1 MAFRLPPLRPALALA
16 ALALLTAAGLRAE
29 PEYPKMGPDIYDIH
43 ADGSADIA
51 AALARA
57 GSDRKRV
64 LLVFGANWCIWCHR
78 LHSTFETNAAV
89 AAALEK
95 GFVLVDVDVN
105 TRKGEKRNAAVNERY
120 GNPVQHGIPVLVVL
134 DSDGKQLTTKD
145 SGELEDGEGHSPA
158 KILAFLAAWAPPER
172 P

>member
-1 MAFRLPPLRPALALA
+1 MTLRPASLRPILAFAGLALFSS
-16 ALALLTAAGLRAE
+16 AGLRAD

-51 AALARA
+51 AALIKA
-57 GSDRKRV
+57 GAEHKRV

-78 LHSTFETNAAV
+78 LHATFETNASV
-89 AAALEK
+89 TAALDK

-105 TRKGEKRNAAVNERY
+105 TRKGDKRNAAVNERY
-120 GNPVQHGIPVLVVL
+120 GNPIQHGIPVLVVL

-158 KILAFLAAWAPPER
+158 KILAFLASWSPPGR